1 MEKAGQRET
10 DSPTLYT
17 LLHPL
22 RLLRAAARQSSVL
35 DDDDLWREVLLPDR
49 VLSDQLAG
57 GHPQPAAQGLDT
69 AGCGRGASTVVRLKH
84 RQSVRQ
90 TVRQ

>member
-35 DDDDLWREVLLPDR
+35 DDDDLWREVLLPD
-49 VLSDQLAG
+49 
-57 GHPQPAAQGLDT
+57 
-69 AGCGRGASTVVRLKH
+69 
-84 RQSVRQ
+84 
-90 TVRQ
+90 